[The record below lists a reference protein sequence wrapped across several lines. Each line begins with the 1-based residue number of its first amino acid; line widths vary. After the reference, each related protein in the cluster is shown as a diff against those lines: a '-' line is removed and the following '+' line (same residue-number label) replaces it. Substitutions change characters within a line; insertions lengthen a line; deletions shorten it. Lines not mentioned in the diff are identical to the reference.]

1 MTTCCCIINHKQT
14 LLKQDISSR
23 FALHCRKFISIKNDG
38 AESFAINMANIV
50 NNTNLYKIA
59 QTIENGKRDRLTLKK
74 PVKLQG
80 EWNLDRSKGYQFK
93 TDLSYEK
100 DKQVIEIDSPSFLG
114 GNGNRLGPMAY
125 CVAGIASCFIAT
137 FVGIVAGRGIRLTKL
152 NVNTECMINFA
163 KTFDV
168 ADEPITEGI
177 NFQIE
182 AESDNADKQQLQEL
196 VNMAEERCPAMYS
209 RKHEVKINT
218 VI

>member
-1 MTTCCCIINHKQT
+1 MMATNNII
-14 LLKQDISSR
+14 
-23 FALHCRKFISIKNDG
+23 
-38 AESFAINMANIV
+38 
-50 NNTNLYKIA
+50 NNTNLDNIA
-59 QTIENGKRDRLTLKK
+59 QTVESGKRDKLTLKK

-80 EWNLDRSKGYQFK
+80 EWNLDPSKGYQFK
-93 TDLSYEK
+93 TELVYEK
-100 DKQVIEIDSPSFLG
+100 GKQVIEIDSPSFLG

-137 FVGIVAGRGIRLTKL
+137 FVSLAATKGIRLLKL

-182 AESDNADKQQLQEL
+182 AESENADKQQLQEL

-209 RKHEVKINT
+209 MKHEIKVNAMIK
-218 VI
+218 

>member
-1 MTTCCCIINHKQT
+1 MTTNNII
-14 LLKQDISSR
+14 
-23 FALHCRKFISIKNDG
+23 
-38 AESFAINMANIV
+38 
-50 NNTNLYKIA
+50 NNTNLDNIA
-59 QTIENGKRDRLTLKK
+59 QTVESGKRDKLTLRK

-80 EWNLDRSKGYQFK
+80 EWNLDPSKGYQFK
-93 TDLSYEK
+93 TELVYEK
-100 DKQVIEIDSPSFLG
+100 GKQIIEIDSPSFLG

-137 FVGIVAGRGIRLTKL
+137 FVSVATTKGIRLSKL

-209 RKHEVKINT
+209 MKHEIKVNAMIK
-218 VI
+218 